1 MIDAF
6 DMAMGI
12 SENALLSTART
23 ERTADKVR
31 QVAAFAA
38 GVAESVGPVDVDELV
53 TRLEERFDVWV
64 PRPVAVLNADEHEQ
78 WYAARRDKIAFD
90 YWERY
95 RKWLATRAGWKPQP
109 VEALHESTDLVLDRL
124 ENPERPGSWSTYG
137 LVYGQVQSG
146 KTANYTGV
154 ICKAVDAGYHVVIV
168 LAGRNE
174 SLRNQTQ
181 ARLDL
186 EFLGFNT
193 RVTRHRADGAGLG
206 DIGVGLLGLHPPVQ
220 VFPLTTTESDFKR
233 NVALTTAV
241 DLRKNRVL
249 IVVKKYKS
257 ILENLTA
264 WLENFTKDQ
273 ALADLPLLLIDD
285 EADDASID
293 TRKAP
298 DNKTHSDPEHDPTA
312 INKAIRQLLA
322 MFDRRAYVAYTATPF
337 GNIFIPHTTDHPQ
350 LGPDL
355 FPNSFILA
363 LKPPSNYCGPERV
376 FGFEDPTSDEIRQP
390 LPIIKQIDDHS
401 AWMPD
406 GHKNGHRPSLP
417 MPPSLV
423 EAIDA
428 FILATA
434 VRKVRAGRPG
444 GRASHNSM
452 LIHVTRFTETQSAV
466 VSQVRQHLG
475 TMRDTWGEHGV
486 AGSAVRRR
494 LSKLWRSDFVPVH
507 RELAARDDLGDAI
520 GDPVTMSEALNAVP
534 EVLAEAADNV
544 KAING
549 TAQDVLDY
557 RSTPVTVVA
566 VGGDKLSRGLT
577 LEGLTVSYYLRASR
591 AYDTLLQ
598 MGRWFGF
605 RTGYLDVTRL
615 YTTREL
621 TDYYVHIT
629 RANRE
634 LMDVV
639 TTVAENNATPRDVG
653 LKIEDGIGQLQVTA
667 AVKRR
672 AATTLTFTFSGE
684 RPETLVMLTDPL
696 SSKNNRE
703 LLDNLVEAVTGCDPL
718 PKGSVSST
726 NGFVRTNVPPE
737 PVKAFLASFRASPRN
752 VQAAPRFL
760 VEYIEAQQ
768 AKGELINWTVA
779 VVAGKAPTTDTIAGM
794 EVRRVTRRNTSSTPY
809 VSGED
814 YEVGVLVNPADE
826 AIGLTEKQFD
836 SAKART
842 RADAAADKTVRRPSG
857 RALRRERS
865 PQDGLL
871 VLYRVD
877 PGSGKAD
884 ELVIGFAI
892 SFPQTDNA
900 KKLRYKANNVFIE
913 NLAKSLRA
921 QELGLPEDDSE

>member
-6 DMAMGI
+6 DMAVGI
-12 SENALLSTART
+12 GENALLNTPRT
-23 ERTADKVR
+23 ERTEAKLR
-31 QVAAFAA
+31 QVAEFAA
-38 GVAESVGPVDVDELV
+38 GVAENVGPVDIDELV
-53 TRLEERFDVWV
+53 ARLEERFDVWV
-64 PRPVAVLNADEHEQ
+64 PRPIAVLSADQHEP

-109 VEALHESTDLVLDRL
+109 VEALHEATDLVMDRL
-124 ENPERPGSWSTYG
+124 EDPARPGSWSTYG

-233 NVALTTAV
+233 SVALSTAV

-257 ILENLTA
+257 ILENLAA
-264 WLENFTKDQ
+264 WLENFNKDQ
-273 ALADLPLLLIDD
+273 ALAELPLLLIDD

-293 TRKAP
+293 TKKAP
-298 DNKTHSDPEHDPTA
+298 ENKTYSDPEHDPTA
-312 INKAIRQLLA
+312 INRAIRTLIGL
-322 MFDRRAYVAYTATPF
+322 FDRSAYIGYTATPF
-337 GNIFIPHTTDHPQ
+337 GNIFIPHTTDHPE

-355 FPNSFILA
+355 FPRSFILA

-376 FGFEDPTSDEIRQP
+376 FGFEDPSSEEVRQP
-390 LPIIKQIDDHS
+390 LPVIKKVNDY
-401 AWMPD
+401 AVWMPD
-406 GHKNGHRPSLP
+406 GHKNGHRPRAQI
-417 MPPSLV
+417 PPSLV

-428 FILATA
+428 FVLATA

-444 GRASHNSM
+444 GRTGHNSM
-452 LIHVTRFTETQSAV
+452 LIHITRFTETQSAV
-466 VSQVRQHLG
+466 VSQVRQHLT
-475 TMRDTWGEHGV
+475 TMRDTWGDHGG
-486 AGSAVRRR
+486 AGNALRKRMSR
-494 LSKLWRSDFVPVH
+494 LWRSDFVPVH
-507 RELAARDDLGDAI
+507 RELVARDDLGDAV
-520 GDPVTMSEALNAVP
+520 GDMVAMSEVMAIVP
-534 EVLAEAADNV
+534 EVLAEAAENV

-605 RTGYLDVTRL
+605 RSGYLDVTRL
-615 YTTREL
+615 YTTKEL

-634 LMDVV
+634 LMEVV
-639 TTVAENNATPRDVG
+639 STVAQNNATPRDVG

-684 RPETLVMLTDPL
+684 RPETLVMLTDPT
-696 SSKNNRE
+696 SSKTNRE
-703 LLDNLVEAVTGCDPL
+703 LMDNLVEAITECDEL
-718 PKGSVSST
+718 PEGARST
-726 NGFVRTNVPPE
+726 PNGFVRTNVHPDAIR
-737 PVKAFLASFRASPRN
+737 AFLIGFRASPRN
-752 VQAAPRFL
+752 VQADPRFL
-760 VEYIEAQQ
+760 VEYIDAQQ
-768 AKGELINWTVA
+768 VKGELIRWTVA
-779 VVAGKAPTTDTIAGM
+779 VETGKAKTTDKIDGV
-794 EVRRVTRRNTSSTPY
+794 ERRRVTRVNTTSSPY
-809 VSGED
+809 VPGED
-814 YEVGVLVNPADE
+814 YEVGVLVNPSDE
-826 AIGLTEKQFD
+826 AIGLRQEQYD
-836 SAKART
+836 RALRAT
-842 RADAAADKTVRRPSG
+842 RVAAAEDKTVRRPSG
-857 RALRRERS
+857 RALRRERD
-865 PQDGLL
+865 PQEGLF

-877 PGSGKAD
+877 PNTNRDSD
-884 ELVIGFAI
+884 LIVGFAI

-921 QELGLPEDDSE
+921 EELGLPEDEP

>member
-6 DMAMGI
+6 DMALGI
-12 SENALLSTART
+12 SENALLNTPRT
-23 ERTADKVR
+23 ERTADKLR
-31 QVAAFAA
+31 QVATFSAE
-38 GVAESVGPVDVDELV
+38 VASAVGLVNVDELV
-53 TRLEERFDVWV
+53 IRLEERFDVWV
-64 PRPVAVLNADEHEQ
+64 PRPVAVLNSDQHEP
-78 WYAARRDKIAFD
+78 WYAARRDKVAFD

-95 RKWLATRAGWKPQP
+95 RKWLTTRAGWKPQP
-109 VEALHESTDLVLDRL
+109 VEALHEATDLVLDRL
-124 ENPERPGSWSTYG
+124 EDPGRPGSWSAYG

-154 ICKAVDAGYHVVIV
+154 ICKAVDAGYHLVIV

-257 ILENLTA
+257 ILENLAA

-273 ALADLPLLLIDD
+273 ALAELPLLLVDD

-298 DNKTHSDPEHDPTA
+298 SNKTHSDPEHDPTA
-312 INKAIRQLLA
+312 INKAIRQLLK
-322 MFDRRAYVAYTATPF
+322 MFDRKAYVAYTATPF
-337 GNIFIPHTTDHPQ
+337 GNIFIPHTTDHPE

-355 FPNSFILA
+355 FPNNFVLA

-376 FGFEDPTSDEIRQP
+376 FGFEDPASDEVRQP
-390 LPIIKQIDDHS
+390 LPIIKQIEDHS
-401 AWMPD
+401 IWMPD
-406 GHKNGHRPSLP
+406 GHKNGHRPVTP
-417 MPPSLV
+417 IPASLV
-423 EAIDA
+423 EALDA
-428 FILATA
+428 FVLATA
-434 VRKVRAGRPG
+434 VRKVRTARAG
-444 GRASHNSM
+444 GRAGHNSM

-466 VSQVRQHLG
+466 VSQVRQHLA
-475 TMRDTWGEHGV
+475 TMRDTWGER
-486 AGSAVRRR
+486 GSLGSSVRKR
-494 LSKLWRSDFVPVH
+494 LSSLWRRDFVPVH
-507 RELAARDDLGDAI
+507 RELAARDDLGDAV
-520 GDPVTMSEALNAVP
+520 GDPVVMSEALGVIP
-534 EVLAEAADNV
+534 EVLAEAAENV

-557 RSTPVTVVA
+557 RSAPLTVVA

-605 RTGYLDVTRL
+605 RSGYLDVTRL
-615 YTTREL
+615 YTTKEL

-639 TTVAENNATPRDVG
+639 TTVAENNATPSDVG

-684 RPETLVMLTDPL
+684 RPETLVMLTDTA
-696 SSKNNRE
+696 SSKTNRE
-703 LLDNLVEAVTGCDPL
+703 LLDNLVEAVSGCDQL
-718 PKGSVSST
+718 PDGTVNSA
-726 NGFVRTNVPPE
+726 NGYVRTNVSPE
-737 PVKAFLASFRASPRN
+737 PVKAFLAGFRASPRN

-760 VEYIEAQQ
+760 IEYIDAQQ
-768 AKGELINWTVA
+768 AKGELVNWTVA
-779 VVAGKAPTTDTIAGM
+779 LVAGKAPTTDVIDGST
-794 EVRRVTRRNTSSTPY
+794 VRRVTRRNTSSTPY
-809 VSGED
+809 VSGQD

-826 AIGLTEKQFD
+826 AIGLTTDQFER
-836 SAKART
+836 ALLRT
-842 RADAAADKTVRRPSG
+842 RAEADGGRTVKRPSG

-877 PGSGKAD
+877 PGSGRQE

-900 KKLRYKANNVFIE
+900 KKLRYKANSVFIE

-921 QELGLPEDDSE
+921 QELGLPEDDTE